1 MYLMF
6 RLMVIVMFGVRY
18 GFIVDKMLYYYY
30 YYFMNLN
37 IGIIYF
43 KRLVDGMQRRGY

>member
-1 MYLMF
+1 
-6 RLMVIVMFGVRY
+6 MVIVMFGVRY

-30 YYFMNLN
+30 FMNLY

-43 KRLVDGMQRRGY
+43 KRLVDGM

>member
-1 MYLMF
+1 
-6 RLMVIVMFGVRY
+6 MVIVMFGVRY

-30 YYFMNLN
+30 YYFMNLY

-43 KRLVDGMQRRGY
+43 KRLVDGM

>member
-1 MYLMF
+1 MG
-6 RLMVIVMFGVRY
+6 IVMFGVRY

-30 YYFMNLN
+30 YFMNLY

-43 KRLVDGMQRRGY
+43 KRLVDGM

>member
-1 MYLMF
+1 
-6 RLMVIVMFGVRY
+6 MVIVMFGVRY

-30 YYFMNLN
+30 YYLMNLY

-43 KRLVDGMQRRGY
+43 KRLVDGM

>member
-1 MYLMF
+1 
-6 RLMVIVMFGVRY
+6 MVIVMFGVRY

-30 YYFMNLN
+30 YFMNLY

-43 KRLVDGMQRRGY
+43 KRLVDGM